1 VVGIGLYGAAMA
13 EAIERSEDGVA
24 VRLHVQPG
32 AGRSEVVGRHGGAI
46 KVRVAAPPERG
57 RANDACAALLA
68 DLLGVKPAAVVLAS
82 GAASRD
88 KRFTVAGVELG
99 HAQRVL
105 EGASGAA
112 ATASHPDKA
121 THRGRRA

>member
-1 VVGIGLYGAAMA
+1 MT
-13 EAIERSEDGVA
+13 EAIEPIEGGVA

-32 AGRSEVVGRHGGAI
+32 AGRSEVVGRHGDAI

-57 RANDACAALLA
+57 RANDACAQLLA
-68 DLLGVKPAAVVLAS
+68 GLLGVQAGAVELAA

-88 KRFTVAGVELG
+88 KRFTVTGVEPD
-99 HAQRVL
+99 HARRVL

-112 ATASHPDKA
+112 AVASHPGKA
-121 THRGRRA
+121 PLRGRRP